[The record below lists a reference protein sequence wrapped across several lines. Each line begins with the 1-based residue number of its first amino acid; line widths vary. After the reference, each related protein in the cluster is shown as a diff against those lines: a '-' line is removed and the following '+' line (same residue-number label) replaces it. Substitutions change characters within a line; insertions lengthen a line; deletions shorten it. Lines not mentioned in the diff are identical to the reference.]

1 MDPHDHPD
9 IDFIA
14 YVNGTLGVPGAAPV
28 QRHLS
33 GCPRCRE
40 EVEFLRR
47 VRAAVRD
54 MPAPAP
60 DAGSLARLLRE
71 RPAPSARR
79 RGRPGAGLGLAL
91 AASLLLI
98 LFQGVLIVH
107 LWTSQPAV
115 APLGG
120 PEPAGAVLEVRFAP
134 TATEAQIRRAL
145 RDVDGEFVAGPG
157 AAGIYRV
164 RLLGV
169 APDDRAARRRA
180 VRQLRSKR
188 GVVREVSDD

>member
-9 IDFIA
+9 IDLIA
-14 YVNGTLGVPGAAPV
+14 YVNGTLGGPGAVPV

-60 DAGSLARLLRE
+60 DAESLTRLLRE
-71 RPAPSARR
+71 RPAPPARR
-79 RGRPGAGLGLAL
+79 HGRPGAGLGLAL
-91 AASLLLI
+91 AASLLLV

-145 RDVDGEFVAGPG
+145 RDVDGEFVSGPG
-157 AAGIYRV
+157 AAGVYRV

-169 APDDRAARRRA
+169 APGDRAARRRA
-180 VRQLRSKR
+180 ARQLRSEH